1 MTKKPNYEIGY
12 GKPPKEAQWKKG
24 QSGNPH
30 GRPRRDVRMTALLAR
45 LLGQSIVVRKGRT
58 TKRMTRLEHL
68 LHRLV
73 EQALSGDARLMK
85 MVFDQARKDEARD
98 DEAASAFD
106 TAADSEVLQAL
117 YRRIAREAAESGKAP
132 SKSTRADSVTL

>member
-1 MTKKPNYEIGY
+1 MSKNYEIGY
-12 GKPPKEAQWKKG
+12 RKPPKAAQWKKG
-24 QSGNPH
+24 QSGNPN
-30 GRPRRDVRMTALLAR
+30 GRPRRDMKMRALVAQ
-45 LLGQSIVVRKGRT
+45 LLSQRIVVRKGRS

-68 LHRLV
+68 LHRLF